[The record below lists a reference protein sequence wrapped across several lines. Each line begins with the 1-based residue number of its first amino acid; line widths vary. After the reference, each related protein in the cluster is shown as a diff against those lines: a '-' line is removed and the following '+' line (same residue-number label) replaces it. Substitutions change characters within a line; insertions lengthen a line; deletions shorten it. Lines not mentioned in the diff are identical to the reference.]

1 MIVFLWDDISA
12 PYTFVF
18 NINFDN
24 NSLSC
29 KQLEYCL
36 ITSLD
41 LVQKFEILVRKV
53 VNFSVNFN
61 QKIIN
66 IVVKRWVSS
75 EQYHCKEIA
84 EYNKL
89 ITNFETGDSLSFRPV
104 YFLYKVAPYNSQ
116 DIRINNTDKHNTL

>member
-12 PYTFVF
+12 PYTFMF
-18 NINFDN
+18 KINSDN

-29 KQLEYCL
+29 KQLEYRL
-36 ITSLD
+36 FTRLD
-41 LVQKFEILVRKV
+41 FIQKFEILVRKV
-53 VNFSVNFN
+53 VNFTVNWYK
-61 QKIIN
+61 KIIN

-75 EQYHCKEIA
+75 KQYHCKEIA

-89 ITNFETGDSLSFRPV
+89 ITNLEKEDSLSFRQV
-104 YFLYKVAPYNSQ
+104 YFLYKVALYNSL